1 MCRVW
6 LSYVGFFFVMIRR
19 PPRSTRTDTLFPYT
33 TLFRSTHGSTALQR
47 RGVPRLERHRGEEP
61 RRHRRAGLRQRD
73 RGGGRHGASR
83 LPGYRQARVGRGR
96 LRQGRRGAEGGG
108 YGMTRRTLLIGSGS
122 YLPAR
127 TLTTED
133 VGNNVRRR

>member
-1 MCRVW
+1 M
-6 LSYVGFFFVMIRR
+6 LFFFLMIRR

-73 RGGGRHGASR
+73 RRSEEHTSELQSLMRISYAVFCLKKKNITSS
-83 LPGYRQARVGRGR
+83 YRTNPRIAANQSTNYVTHHDTS
-96 LRQGRRGAEGGG
+96 Q
-108 YGMTRRTLLIGSGS
+108 YNIK
-122 YLPAR
+122 
-127 TLTTED
+127 TTQLQSL
-133 VGNNVRRR
+133 